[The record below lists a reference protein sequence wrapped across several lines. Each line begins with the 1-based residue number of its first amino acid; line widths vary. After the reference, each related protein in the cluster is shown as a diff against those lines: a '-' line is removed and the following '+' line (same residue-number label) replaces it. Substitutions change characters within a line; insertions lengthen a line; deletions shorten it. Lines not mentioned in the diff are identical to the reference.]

1 MANKKRKNILT
12 VLILLL
18 TVAGSIYFYL
28 PKMLADEVYP
38 LEYADL
44 IKANATKYSVDP
56 ALVCGVIFQESRF
69 DPNARSSTGA
79 RGLMQMITT
88 TAQTMAEETGYP
100 SKFNLYDPTTSIEFG
115 TAHLR
120 DLLVRYDGNIDYALA
135 AYNLGGGGAD
145 ALLRSRGSQA
155 VSSLRYVV
163 NAKHYQT
170 VYATM
175 YATELGLNSSP
186 VQLTEGDVQT
196 KQAEVRGYFW
206 VQLFQN
212 IFHF

>member
-1 MANKKRKNILT
+1 M
-12 VLILLL
+12 LILLL
-18 TVAGSIYFYL
+18 AVVGSIYFYL

-44 IKANATKYSVDP
+44 IKANATKYGVDP

-69 DPNARSSTGA
+69 DPKARSSTGA
-79 RGLMQMITT
+79 KGLMQMIST
-88 TAQTMAEETGYP
+88 TAKTMAAETGYP
-100 SKFNLYDPTTSIEFG
+100 SKFDLYDPATSIEFG

-120 DLLVRYDGNIDYALA
+120 DMLIRYSGNVDYALA

-145 ALLRSRGSQA
+145 ALIRSRGGQA

-163 NAKHYQT
+163 GAKHYQT

-175 YATELGLNSSP
+175 YPTELGLNSSP
-186 VQLTEGDVQT
+186 VQLKESDA
-196 KQAEVRGYFW
+196 QAQQSEVRGFFW

>member
-1 MANKKRKNILT
+1 MASMRRKKILASL
-12 VLILLL
+12 VLLL
-18 TVAGSIYFYL
+18 AAAGSVYFYL

-38 LEYADL
+38 LKYEDL
-44 IKANATKYSVDP
+44 IKANATKYGVDA

-79 RGLMQMITT
+79 KGLMQMIST
-88 TAQTMAEETGYP
+88 TAKTMAAETGYP
-100 SKFNLYDPTTSIEFG
+100 SNFNLYDPATSIEFG

-120 DLLVRYDGNIDYALA
+120 DMINKYDGNIDFALA
-135 AYNLGGGGAD
+135 SYNIGGGATD
-145 ALLRSRGSQA
+145 AMLRTRGGQA

-170 VYATM
+170 VYGTM

-186 VQLTEGDVQT
+186 VQLQEADQ
-196 KQAEVRGYFW
+196 KAKESEVRGYFW

-212 IFHF
+212 VFRF